1 MLKQK
6 RLILPSENS
15 SHSRNPSQQS
25 RKSQEFAEKKIKLI
39 TLAQKMKNH
48 PDFQLKYSEN
58 NDIQNREIALNK
70 IFEEVMARNRKN
82 ELELYR
88 LTAKDDAFKT
98 SILETLKMMIG
109 A

>member
-1 MLKQK
+1 MTPDEQK
-6 RLILPSENS
+6 V
-15 SHSRNPSQQS
+15 
-25 RKSQEFAEKKIKLI
+25 KLV

-48 PDFQLKYSEN
+48 PDFKEKYSEN

-88 LTAKDDAFKT
+88 LTAKDEAFKT
-98 SILETLKMMIG
+98 SILDRLKRMIS